1 MALSKETYRA
11 LEDIVGPD
19 NISNDPALL
28 DTYAFQYLA
37 ETVRPNHSR
46 YMPRAVAVAM
56 PESTAEVQALR

>member
-1 MALSKETYRA
+1 MALTRGAYRA

-19 NISNDPALL
+19 NISDDPALL

-46 YMPRAVAVAM
+46 YMPRPVAAIM
-56 PESTAEVQALR
+56 PC